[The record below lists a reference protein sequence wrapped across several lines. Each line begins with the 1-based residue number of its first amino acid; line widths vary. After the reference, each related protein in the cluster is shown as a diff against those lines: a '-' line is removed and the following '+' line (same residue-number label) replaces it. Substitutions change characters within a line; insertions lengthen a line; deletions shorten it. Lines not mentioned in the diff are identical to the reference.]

1 MPGSGA
7 EEHAYMEMAQAQENK
22 GYDLSEA
29 VAFYKEGMQ
38 LLKEDNI
45 VGLRAVT
52 SEMLEAIFN
61 APKIKDHPYHVYSH
75 PSGWGEIQKAMGAI
89 SLENNTHLISDLE
102 DKIYQGWLGQLAGA
116 SFGTAIEGYTGENIA
131 KVYGDVTGYITN
143 PETMNDD
150 VVYELILLDVFD
162 RMGRKITSRE
172 LGLEWVRQL
181 PFAWSAEWMA
191 LQNLK
196 NGYLPPES
204 GSHRNPYS
212 NWIGAQMRG
221 MICGML
227 APGWP
232 IEAARLAHVD
242 GVVSHEA
249 NGVYGEIFAGVLT
262 SLAFT
267 EEDTRQIIL
276 SAAEY
281 IPKGS
286 EYRDYLDF
294 TIKTMQGSDGP
305 ADAWM
310 ACDEFFKRY
319 NWIHAYP
326 NMAADVLALWY
337 GEGDLT
343 KTLSL
348 LALAGMDVDCNGGLV
363 GNVLGVMGGVS
374 PKWADPIGDLL
385 ETYLP
390 GKERL
395 SIKEL
400 AERTSKLARYKD

>member
-1 MPGSGA
+1 
-7 EEHAYMEMAQAQENK
+7 
-22 GYDLSEA
+22 
-29 VAFYKEGMQ
+29 
-38 LLKEDNI
+38 
-45 VGLRAVT
+45 
-52 SEMLEAIFN
+52 
-61 APKIKDHPYHVYSH
+61 
-75 PSGWGEIQKAMGAI
+75 
-89 SLENNTHLISDLE
+89 
-102 DKIYQGWLGQLAGA
+102 
-116 SFGTAIEGYTGENIA
+116 
-131 KVYGDVTGYITN
+131 
-143 PETMNDD
+143 
-150 VVYELILLDVFD
+150 
-162 RMGRKITSRE
+162 
-172 LGLEWVRQL
+172 
-181 PFAWSAEWMA
+181 
-191 LQNLK
+191 
-196 NGYLPPES
+196 
-204 GSHRNPYS
+204 
-212 NWIGAQMRG
+212 MRG

-232 IEAARLAHVD
+232 IEAARLAHID

-267 EEDTRQIIL
+267 EEDPRQIIL

-281 IPKGS
+281 IPSGS
-286 EYRDYLDF
+286 EYKDYLDF
-294 TIKTMQGSDGP
+294 TVNTMQGSDDP
-305 ADAWM
+305 AKAWTV
-310 ACDEFFKRY
+310 CDEFFKRY

-390 GKERL
+390 GKEQL

-400 AERTSKLARYKD
+400 AEHTVKLARI